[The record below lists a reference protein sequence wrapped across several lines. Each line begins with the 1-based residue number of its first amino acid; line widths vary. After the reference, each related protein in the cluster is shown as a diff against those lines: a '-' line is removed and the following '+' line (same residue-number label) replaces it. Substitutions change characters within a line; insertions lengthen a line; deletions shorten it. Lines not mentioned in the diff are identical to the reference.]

1 MHYTAIIKDGGL
13 FIPNVFA
20 DIDDDRAHVVQV
32 EVDMA
37 SVRQQLDTDDA
48 PKPVAKAPKKTVKR
62 AVKKAPPAPPAQA
75 EQDSQEA
82 AREKAL
88 DELEALD
95 DSELSEMLKAYI
107 NDGQTSAQI
116 ALDNL

>member
-1 MHYTAIIKDGGL
+1 MQYTAIIKDGGL
-13 FIPNVFA
+13 FIPNVFS
-20 DIDDDRAHVVQV
+20 DLDDDRAHVVQV
-32 EVDMA
+32 TVDMA
-37 SVRQQLDTDDA
+37 SVRQQLDTDDV
-48 PKPVAKAPKKTVKR
+48 PKPAAKAPKKTAKR
-62 AVKKAPPAPPAQA
+62 PAKKTPPAPRAV
-75 EQDSQEA
+75 DTSHQEA

-107 NDGQTSAQI
+107 NDGQGSAQI

>member
-37 SVRQQLDTDDA
+37 AAHPSYQLC
-48 PKPVAKAPKKTVKR
+48 P
-62 AVKKAPPAPPAQA
+62 
-75 EQDSQEA
+75 
-82 AREKAL
+82 EK
-88 DELEALD
+88 
-95 DSELSEMLKAYI
+95 
-107 NDGQTSAQI
+107 
-116 ALDNL
+116 